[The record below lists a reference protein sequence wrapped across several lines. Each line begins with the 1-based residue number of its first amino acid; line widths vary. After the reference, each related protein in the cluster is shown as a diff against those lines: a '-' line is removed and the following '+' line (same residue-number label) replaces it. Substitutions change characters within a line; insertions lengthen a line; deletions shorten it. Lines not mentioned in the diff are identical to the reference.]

1 MSKNQQLNKDMEFFV
16 NKDTPVYWQFLY
28 SLFLSK
34 ASGIKRTF
42 LWGCFIFSLPFLIPV
57 VIQTSLAVK
66 SGFSSISTAIDVSNE
81 ENYKRKENFV
91 KSFDTQ
97 VIINDIAFVQKIID
111 ETQSK
116 ALASNPK
123 NKDNIITSYS
133 STISQFNSDTSH
145 INLLISAATTHN
157 SEIISEID
165 ISQTSQA
172 LAQLNSYRYKN
183 HLSSISSYT
192 TLLKQSLGK
201 N

>member
-66 SGFSSISTAIDVSNE
+66 SVFSNISTAIDVSNE
-81 ENYKRKENFV
+81 EKYKRKENFV